1 MNKIRDERGE
11 ITVDTNEIQEVTGL
25 YLKTHTHSPN
35 WKSLKVWVKVVRL
48 DAYDLPLLRG
58 DKQCKQTF
66 NQHCGQSSTLQ
77 ISQLK
82 KSGPD
87 GITGEFCQN
96 V

>member
-1 MNKIRDERGE
+1 MKGE

-25 YLKTHTHSPN
+25 DLKTHTHSTN
-35 WKSLKVWVKVVRL
+35 WKSLKAWVKVVRL
-48 DAYDLPLLRG
+48 GEYDLPKLGG

-82 KSGPD
+82 NSGPD
-87 GITGEFCQN
+87 GITGEFCHN
-96 V
+96 A

>member
-1 MNKIRDERGE
+1 MNKIRDEREE

-25 YLKTHTHSPN
+25 DLKIHTHSTN
-35 WKSLKVWVKVVRL
+35 WKSLKAWVKVVRL
-48 DAYDLPLLRG
+48 GAYDLSKLGG

-66 NQHCGQSSTLQ
+66 NQHCGQSSTFQ

-87 GITGEFCQN
+87 GITDEFCQN